1 MKSVKPTDNIEYKN
15 LQHFTVAFKKNIGFY
30 LKYKWYPTEKKEII

>member
-15 LQHFTVAFKKNIGFY
+15 LQHFTVVFKKIWDF
-30 LKYKWYPTEKKEII
+30 T

>member
-15 LQHFTVAFKKNIGFY
+15 LQHFTVVFKKIWNQFY
-30 LKYKWYPTEKKEII
+30 QTRNTKKEI